1 MGDKRSILIQ
11 RFLDYVDKYQRSKR
25 IKNKFL
31 SRKVIMTESE
41 HDIALEDTDRIQGH
55 AALVNNVKASVALA
69 GAVRSTLGPR
79 GLDKMLVE
87 DGGSVL
93 VTNDGVTVLETAKVE
108 HPTARLL
115 ISASSLQ
122 DRSARDGTTTTILL
136 TSELLQNSLELVR
149 MGIHPS
155 VILNGYNI
163 ALEESLKELK
173 RISKNIE
180 YPESELAIIST
191 SLAGKI
197 EEGTAGVLTSC
208 ALEAA
213 TLLAN
218 EEGGDDLERLRIKRL
233 QVDSGKMKDSRLVQG
248 LVLAKTRLDS
258 STPSSSKHGKIAII
272 DGEFENKKIE
282 LEASIEISDIGS
294 LKSFH
299 DRDAEKIQETV
310 DHISSLGVNIL
321 IVRDGVVDEAVTPL
335 RNAGIITY
343 RRMERNDIELLA
355 KITGA
360 TPIRNPLNIDIRNV
374 GNYSK
379 HAEELV
385 AGVKYTTIE
394 GEEAGGMT
402 FIINGTTPEV
412 RSEVKRA
419 FDDALGVAHRLK
431 RDSLILPGG
440 GASHTHLARHLRMFA
455 TSQSGRE
462 QLAIEAYAAA
472 LEIIPRVL
480 AENSGL
486 DPIDAVLSL
495 SAAQNNDTKNGP
507 WIGLDAKTG
516 QNVSMEVVG
525 ILDPLF
531 VARHALSGATEAAIS
546 VLRIDDVLWAKQDA
560 QTPDWQNATDED

>member
-1 MGDKRSILIQ
+1 MSE
-11 RFLDYVDKYQRSKR
+11 
-25 IKNKFL
+25 
-31 SRKVIMTESE
+31 TE
-41 HDIALEDTDRIQGH
+41 HDIALEDTDRVQGR
-55 AALVNNVKASVALA
+55 AALVNNVKASIALA

-87 DGGSVL
+87 DDGSVL

-149 MGIHPS
+149 MGVHPS

-173 RISKNIE
+173 RISKKSDSLE
-180 YPESELAIIST
+180 LELAIVST

-197 EEGTAGVLTSC
+197 EEGTSKILTSC

-233 QVDSGKMKDSRLVQG
+233 QIDSGKMKNSRLVHG
-248 LVLAKTRLDS
+248 LVLAKTRLDK
-258 STPSSSKHGKIAII
+258 STPSFSKNGKIAII
-272 DGEFENKKIE
+272 DGELENKKID
-282 LEASIEISDIGS
+282 LETSIEVSDIGA

-299 DRDAEKIQETV
+299 DRDMEKIQQMVE
-310 DHISSLGVNIL
+310 HISSFGIDIL
-321 IVRDGVVDEAVTPL
+321 IVRDGVADAAIAPL

-343 RRMERNDIELLA
+343 RRMERDDIELLS
-355 KITGA
+355 KITGSI
-360 TPIRNPLNIDIRNV
+360 PIRNPLNIDKEHI
-374 GNYSK
+374 GKYTDHSEK
-379 HAEELV
+379 LI
-385 AGVKYTTIE
+385 AGVKYTSIE
-394 GEEAGGMT
+394 GKNAGGMT

-412 RSEVKRA
+412 RSEVRRA
-419 FDDALGVAHRLK
+419 FDDAVGVAHRLK
-431 RDSLILPGG
+431 RDSFILPGG
-440 GASHTHLARHLRMFA
+440 GASHIHLARHLRMFA

-486 DPIDAVLSL
+486 DPIDTILSL
-495 SAAQNNDTKNGP
+495 SAAQNNDLKNGP

-516 QNVSMEVVG
+516 QNISMEVAG

-546 VLRIDDVLWAKQDA
+546 VLRIDDVLWAKQEA
-560 QTPDWQNATDED
+560 QTPDWQNEIEED

>member
-1 MGDKRSILIQ
+1 
-11 RFLDYVDKYQRSKR
+11 
-25 IKNKFL
+25 
-31 SRKVIMTESE
+31 MTESE

-55 AALVNNVKASVALA
+55 AALVNNVKAAVALA
-69 GAVRSTLGPR
+69 GAVRSTLGPL

-93 VTNDGVTVLETAKVE
+93 VTNDGVTVLETAKVD
-108 HPTARLL
+108 HPTAKLL

-163 ALEESLKELK
+163 ALEESLLELK
-173 RISKNIE
+173 RISKKSE
-180 YPESELAIIST
+180 LPESELAIVST

-197 EEGTAGVLTSC
+197 EYGASKILTAC

-213 TLLAN
+213 SVLVDV
-218 EEGGDDLERLRIKRL
+218 EGGNDLERLRIKRL
-233 QVDSGKMKDSRLVQG
+233 QVNNGGIKDSRLVHG

-258 STPSSSKHGKIAII
+258 STPSFSKNGKIAII
-272 DGEFENKKIE
+272 DGDIESKKIE
-282 LEASIEISDIGS
+282 LDASIEVSDTGA

-299 DRDAEKIQETV
+299 DRNMDKLQEMV
-310 DHISSLGVNIL
+310 EHIKMLGVNIL
-321 IVRDGVVDEAVTPL
+321 IVRDGVAEEAVAPL
-335 RNAGIITY
+335 KNAGIITY
-343 RRMERNDIELLA
+343 RRMERSDIELLS

-360 TPIRNPLNIDIRNV
+360 KPIRDPLKINDLDI
-374 GNYSK
+374 GDYSK
-379 HAEELV
+379 HSEELI

-394 GEEAGGMT
+394 GKKGGGMT
-402 FIINGTTPEV
+402 FIINGTTPEI
-412 RSEVKRA
+412 RSEIKRV

-431 RDSLILPGG
+431 RESWILPGG
-440 GASHTHLARHLRMFA
+440 GASHTHLARHLRMYA

-480 AENSGL
+480 AENSGIN
-486 DPIDAVLSL
+486 PIDAVLSL
-495 SAAQNNDTKNGP
+495 SAAQNNDPENGS

-516 QNVSMEVVG
+516 QNISMEIAG

-531 VARHALSGATEAAIS
+531 VARHALSGATEAVNS

-560 QTPDWQNATDED
+560 QTPDWQNETEED